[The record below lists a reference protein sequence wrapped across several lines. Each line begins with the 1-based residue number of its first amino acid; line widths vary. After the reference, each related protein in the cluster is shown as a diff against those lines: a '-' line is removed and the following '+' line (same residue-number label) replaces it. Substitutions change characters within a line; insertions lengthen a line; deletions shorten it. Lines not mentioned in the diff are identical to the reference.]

1 MISLQEIET
10 LTKGLEGV
18 IRLNTQTFEK
28 QMTSRKE
35 TGYYSYVDIPVKIDL
50 ESENIFSINENSYD
64 VVVAVN
70 DRFRNTSLSQISRRV
85 FIFYVCRDKKIVY
98 ALRCCDL
105 KEDVLDKLENEIL
118 EKVEVT
124 LNKDLIINGEVEKIP
139 HQRFK
144 SIDLPQEPRFK
155 KLRAGEGYVYKME
168 DLYVLRGSNPEVD
181 DILRILDARLETSL
195 VKIMELKLDGTHIDC
210 LSEKYLKVE
219 APKLKQSIVKLCQN
233 K

>member
-18 IRLNTQTFEK
+18 IRINTQTFEK
-28 QMTSRKE
+28 QMTGRKE
-35 TGYYSYVDIPVKIDL
+35 TGYYSFVDIPVKIDL
-50 ESENIFSINENSYD
+50 NSKNIFSIDKNNYD
-64 VVVAVN
+64 VVVSIN

-124 LNKDLIINGEVEKIP
+124 LNKDSIVNGEVEKIP

-144 SIDLPQEPRFK
+144 SIDLPQEPRFR
-155 KLRAGEGYVYKME
+155 KLRAGEGFVYKME
-168 DLYVLRGSNPEVD
+168 DLYVLRGSNPETD
-181 DILRILDARLETSL
+181 DMLEVLDANLETSL
-195 VKIMELKLDGTHIDC
+195 VKIMEVKLNGSNVEC

-219 APKLKQSIVKLCQN
+219 APKIKQTIVKLCQN